1 MGCAGARILGLSG
14 IASKLSYHEIDACW
28 FAPQLE

>member
-1 MGCAGARILGLSG
+1 MRWRAILGLSG